1 MSQVCTSK
9 WRRKERAQF
18 INKKFT
24 VESAQYFF
32 FMTTYQSECNEV
44 TFVFISII
52 HIFII
57 LKLILGFR
65 MELSFHERM

>member
-18 INKKFT
+18 KKFT

-52 HIFII
+52 NIFII

-65 MELSFHERM
+65 MEISFHERM